1 MPSSTSPA
9 SSASPT
15 AATLPAPPPDAARLD
30 AYMAM
35 LQNERKYSEHTLR
48 GYRHALDEL
57 VILAAGRPLAALTP
71 VDIRG
76 SVSRVHAQG
85 LGGRSIAHRLS
96 VWRGFYRWLALDGM
110 LDANPVDAVR
120 APKRAKTLPKAL
132 SADDAHTLM
141 EAAGQAD
148 DDTALRDH
156 AMLELFYSSG
166 LRLAELVGLD
176 AHYTETRA
184 DSQSGAAPYRSAG
197 WLDID
202 NADVTVTGKGGRR
215 RIVPVGAKAVTAL
228 RAWLAVR
235 PAWVKS
241 DPHPLFVSVR
251 GARMSP
257 SVVRLT
263 VKRLALKAGIP
274 ANVHPH
280 VLRHSFATHVLQS
293 SGDLRAVQEM
303 LGHASVAATQ
313 IYTSLDFQYLSR
325 IYDAAH
331 PRAKKR

>member
-1 MPSSTSPA
+1 MQA
-9 SSASPT
+9 SANASGT
-15 AATLPAPPPDAARLD
+15 AAATPPDAARID
-30 AYMAM
+30 AYLTM
-35 LQNERKYSEHTLR
+35 LANERRYSPHTLR

-57 VILAAGRPLAALTP
+57 AALAGARALASLTV

-76 SVSRVHAQG
+76 AVSRTHSQG
-85 LGGRSIAHRLS
+85 LGGRSIAHLLS
-96 VWRGFYRWLALDGM
+96 VWRGFFRWFALEGG

-132 SADDAHTLM
+132 SADDATALM
-141 EAAGQAD
+141 EAATGQ
-148 DDTALRDH
+148 DDTALRDR

-176 AHYTETRA
+176 AHYT
-184 DSQSGAAPYRSAG
+184 DAAGYRSEG
-197 WLDID
+197 WIDLDS
-202 NADVTVTGKGGRR
+202 ADVTVTGKGGRR
-215 RIVPVGAKAVTAL
+215 RAVPIGSKAVAAL

-235 PAWVKS
+235 PAWVRA
-241 DPHPLFVSVR
+241 DPHPLFLSVR

-263 VKRLALKAGIP
+263 VKRLAREAGIP

-313 IYTSLDFQYLSR
+313 VYTSLDFQYLSK

-331 PRAKKR
+331 PRAKKK